1 MIIREFEQEI
11 VVHLT
16 DVHKASSS
24 STYCLLADDPH
35 DQLAILN
42 VNLERQCFKIFLIE
56 YEAPLT
62 LVSYGDIHL

>member
-1 MIIREFEQEI
+1 MIIRDLEKEI
-11 VVHLT
+11 VVHLA

-42 VNLERQCFKIFLIE
+42 VNLERQCFKVF
-56 YEAPLT
+56 
-62 LVSYGDIHL
+62 

>member
-1 MIIREFEQEI
+1 MIIRDLKKEI
-11 VVHLT
+11 AVYLA

-42 VNLERQCFKIFLIE
+42 VNLERQCFKIF
-56 YEAPLT
+56 
-62 LVSYGDIHL
+62 

>member
-1 MIIREFEQEI
+1 MIIRDLKKEI
-11 VVHLT
+11 AVYLA

-42 VNLERQCFKIFLIE
+42 VNLEGQCFRI
-56 YEAPLT
+56 
-62 LVSYGDIHL
+62 S